1 MLFARSSRNR
11 REEGGRLEM
20 TPALHGA
27 RCAVVLSTRRLQ
39 FEAPMPTSSHLGPSW
54 CPKQLLPPHEECPA
68 TERRATAPGAARNAR
83 TPPSRTYPASARRA
97 TCNRRGW
104 ELTTAWSRRKRP
116 VGREVQRA
124 LAAVGHSRRASG
136 EAALERRHDA
146 QRPVS
151 AAAMRRAKGMG
162 VAWRRRCGR
171 RLAVG
176 ERRLLPSRSARIL
189 SPVWKRV
196 GGRCSRPLR
205 DDRGGG
211 ASVTPY
217 PIPQGP
223 HTRLARPSA
232 LGATRVRLMMTSAE
246 IIFVVDIFPTFSRSG
261 VWGLG
266 YGV

>member
-1 MLFARSSRNR
+1 
-11 REEGGRLEM
+11 M

-104 ELTTAWSRRKRP
+104 ELTTAWSRRNVR
-116 VGREVQRA
+116 
-124 LAAVGHSRRASG
+124 SG
-136 EAALERRHDA
+136 AKSKELSPWLGTHVARVERRHWRGVTTRSA
-146 QRPVS
+146 PYRRP
-151 AAAMRRAKGMG
+151 AMRRAEGMC

-176 ERRLLPSRSARIL
+176 ERRLLPSR
-189 SPVWKRV
+189 
-196 GGRCSRPLR
+196 
-205 DDRGGG
+205 
-211 ASVTPY
+211 
-217 PIPQGP
+217 
-223 HTRLARPSA
+223 
-232 LGATRVRLMMTSAE
+232 
-246 IIFVVDIFPTFSRSG
+246 
-261 VWGLG
+261 
-266 YGV
+266 